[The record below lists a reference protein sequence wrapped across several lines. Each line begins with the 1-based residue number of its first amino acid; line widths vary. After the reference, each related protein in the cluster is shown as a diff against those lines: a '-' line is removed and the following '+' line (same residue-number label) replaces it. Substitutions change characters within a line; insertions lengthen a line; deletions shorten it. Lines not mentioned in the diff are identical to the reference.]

1 VGRQALTR
9 LFAIGA
15 ALTALLFPDVVFGGR
30 TFVGRDVQL
39 VYIPL
44 REFFI
49 AHGPLAGWYPYD
61 ALGQSWLG
69 MLISGALHPMQ
80 WLNWPLG
87 AVQALKWTTL
97 LSFPFAFAGAA
108 TLARRVSRAPGA
120 SEVAGAAYAFS
131 GYLVSMTDNPL
142 YLVGAA
148 TLPWAVE
155 LALRYGDAPG
165 GPRLLLAGA
174 VTASIVYAGD
184 AMTFGI
190 ALAGIVLAT
199 RRVEL
204 AAVAL
209 GLSAPQLFPVLLT
222 SRDAAQAH
230 QTLAQAEVWS
240 LEPWRL
246 LEFFGGPIFSFPVG
260 EGDHP
265 LWAKSVFI
273 GAPVLMLALGGLKR
287 VWAAAAAALLLLA
300 LGKYTP
306 FYAAL
311 YWVVPGLR
319 YPEKLLPGF
328 VLLVS
333 LAAAR
338 GFSEKLRWPVLLVGL
353 AAVAAPTAHAWW
365 CLPLAALSLLTLRWR
380 VLAVLPVLLAARAA
394 LTPGDPQWL
403 HAPAPQVD
411 KSWRVMTQVSGFS
424 IPEGVPP
431 AEGFARAAAKGF
443 QPVTP
448 ALYGYAESN
457 TYLPAATL
465 AVTELKKQP
474 DYLAQSSTRFVA
486 VSRDG
491 EIVIEEHP
499 EALPRFNAK
508 VLADELTHQSFEAQ
522 GTLIVRDALAR
533 GWTATVDG
541 QPAAFENH
549 ALRVLTLPPGTH
561 HVDLDYETPGLRWGA
576 LAAALAAALSFL
588 RRAQPRP
595 AAEPSSSAAAPASPT
610 ARP

>member
-1 VGRQALTR
+1 VRR
-9 LFAIGA
+9 LFVLGA
-15 ALTALLFPDVVFGGR
+15 LATVALFPDVIFGGR

-39 VYIPL
+39 VYVPL

-49 AHGPLAGWYPYD
+49 AHGPFAGWYPYD

-108 TLARRVSRAPGA
+108 VLARRVTHAPWA

-155 LALRYGDAPG
+155 LALRYADAPDG
-165 GPRLLLAGA
+165 GRLLLAGL

-184 AMTFGI
+184 AMTFGM

-199 RRVEL
+199 KRLEV

-209 GLSAPQLFPVLLT
+209 GLAAPQLLPVLLT
-222 SRDAAQAH
+222 SRDTAQAH

-246 LEFFGGPIFSFPVG
+246 LEFFAGPIFAFPVG

-287 VWAAAAAALLLLA
+287 RWAAAAAVVLVLA

-306 FYAAL
+306 LYGAL

-319 YPEKLLPGF
+319 YPEKLLPAF
-328 VLLVS
+328 LLLVS

-338 GFSEKLRWPVLLVGL
+338 GFSAKLYWPVLGVGL
-353 AAVAAPTAHAWW
+353 AAVAAPTPHAWW
-365 CLPLAALSLLTLRWR
+365 SLPFAALGLLTLRWR
-380 VLAVLPVLLAARAA
+380 VLAVLPLLLAARAA
-394 LTPGDPQWL
+394 ITPGDPAWL
-403 HAPAPQVD
+403 HSPAPQVD
-411 KSWRVMTQVSGFS
+411 PSWRVMTQVSGFTLPDGMS
-424 IPEGVPP
+424 PT
-431 AEGFARAAAKGF
+431 EGFARAAAKGF

-448 ALYGYAESN
+448 ALSGYEGSN
-457 TYLPAATL
+457 TYLPGATL
-465 AVTELKKQP
+465 AVTELKQHP

-491 EIVIEEHP
+491 AIVIEEHP

-508 VLADELTHQSFEAQ
+508 VLSNTLTHQSFEAQ
-522 GTLIVRDALAR
+522 DTLIVRDALAR

-549 ALRVLTLPPGTH
+549 ALRVLKLPPGTH
-561 HVDLDYETPGLRWGA
+561 RVDLDYETPGLKWGA
-576 LAAALAAALSFL
+576 VVAALTAALSVVLGRLLL
-588 RRAQPRP
+588 RRAPR
-595 AAEPSSSAAAPASPT
+595 
-610 ARP
+610 